1 MILFLKFLLAHILGD
16 FVFQSE
22 SWVLDKE
29 KKKVKSVKLYF
40 HIGIHA
46 FLVLL
51 ILQFNLYQYLSSFTT
66 LLFLISSLNF
76 FVKLSE
82 TKKFRLDIG

>member
-1 MILFLKFLLAHILGD
+1 MTENNAEYIYI
-16 FVFQSE
+16 
-22 SWVLDKE
+22 
-29 KKKVKSVKLYF
+29 YM
-40 HIGIHA
+40 
-46 FLVLL
+46 
-51 ILQFNLYQYLSSFTT
+51 SSFTT

>member
-1 MILFLKFLLAHILGD
+1 MKVFL
-16 FVFQSE
+16 
-22 SWVLDKE
+22 
-29 KKKVKSVKLYF
+29 
-40 HIGIHA
+40 
-46 FLVLL
+46 LL
-51 ILQFNLYQYLSSFTT
+51 ILLLTLHTVAQNSNRNVHKAFDEVIGLKNTDLSYGKLFYEKYRTLKDNNQYLSSFTT